1 MKIRKY
7 INDAQSKGVASKL
20 FSYSAMAAAFIASGP
35 EAVAQC
41 AGETA
46 SPGAPVGLDIDGDG
60 TDDVQLFAGTI
71 SSLYASGNFTSQVGT
86 VPVGTVPFAFA
97 ATGTL
102 STLNLTAPLYYGCY
116 VAFGAAFPSSMLTVG
131 PATAMATFT
140 ISAAAS
146 FVGAYYSTATAI
158 YATGNYAFVTA
169 LGANQIVGLSATGTN
184 VCGQID
190 SAPGVAGAGT
200 SSLVGYDVNFVGYSG
215 YQLLGG
221 VAYDFPATGAS
232 TVVPIYTTVTGITC
246 TTSTASIY
254 GGYFAAGTVQLYTLT
269 SLTVSPQDAVYPG
282 PYLLG
287 GPYYNGPISLGTA
300 NSNPLN
306 AAAVQ
311 FAGPDLDGDGNPD
324 TYNGWITFTYN
335 ADGTITCTGSG
346 YQQCSIEN
354 AIATSGDAANG
365 CMMVGGATNENP
377 ACMEE
382 PPEPPADIP
391 TTGEWGLIILG
402 LMMSITAIVGIRQ
415 RREEEVVA

>member
-1 MKIRKY
+1 
-7 INDAQSKGVASKL
+7 
-20 FSYSAMAAAFIASGP
+20 
-35 EAVAQC
+35 
-41 AGETA
+41 
-46 SPGAPVGLDIDGDG
+46 
-60 TDDVQLFAGTI
+60 
-71 SSLYASGNFTSQVGT
+71 
-86 VPVGTVPFAFA
+86 
-97 ATGTL
+97 
-102 STLNLTAPLYYGCY
+102 
-116 VAFGAAFPSSMLTVG
+116 
-131 PATAMATFT
+131 MATFT

-190 SAPGVAGAGT
+190 SAPGVAGTGT

-221 VAYDFPATGAS
+221 VAYDFPTGTTATVA
-232 TVVPIYTTVTGITC
+232 PIYTTITGIIC
-246 TTSTASIY
+246 TTSTASVF
-254 GGYFAAGTVQLYTLT
+254 GSYFAAGPVQLYTLT
-269 SLTVSPQDAVYPG
+269 TLTAAPQDAVYPG
-282 PYLLG
+282 PYLLA
-287 GPYYNGPISLGTA
+287 GPYYNSPVALGSVS
-300 NSNPLN
+300 SNPLN

-311 FAGPDLDGDGNPD
+311 FLGADLDGDGNPD
-324 TYNGWITFTYN
+324 TYNGWVTFTY
-335 ADGTITCTGSG
+335 DSTTDSITCTGSG

-365 CMMVGGATNENP
+365 CMMVGAATNENP

-415 RREEEVVA
+415 RREEEVTA